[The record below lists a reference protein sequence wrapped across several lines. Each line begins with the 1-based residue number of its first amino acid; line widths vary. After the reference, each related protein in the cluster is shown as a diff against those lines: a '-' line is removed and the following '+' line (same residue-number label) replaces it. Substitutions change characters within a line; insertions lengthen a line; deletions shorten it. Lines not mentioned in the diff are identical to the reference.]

1 MKFCFF
7 QKYLDDNNLDYKND
21 SQDRIFLLQVKKS
34 IIKKSN
40 NSSSLLA
47 HVSSHTVLFL
57 ALSLFGLLKPTL
69 LPTHDPPT
77 HATNLEEDWYHI
89 QKGGQLFPENIYTS
103 YNSPLAWN
111 EKLNKIRLGPWKN
124 CETIFFL
131 TWPFLID
138 YEIFN
143 AKN

>member
-69 LPTHDPPT
+69 LPTHRPSHPRNKSGT
-77 HATNLEEDWYHI
+77 SWKRIVITFRMGANSP
-89 QKGGQLFPENIYTS
+89 KKIYTQAIIA
-103 YNSPLAWN
+103 PL
-111 EKLNKIRLGPWKN
+111 LGMKS
-124 CETIFFL
+124 
-131 TWPFLID
+131 
-138 YEIFN
+138 
-143 AKN
+143 